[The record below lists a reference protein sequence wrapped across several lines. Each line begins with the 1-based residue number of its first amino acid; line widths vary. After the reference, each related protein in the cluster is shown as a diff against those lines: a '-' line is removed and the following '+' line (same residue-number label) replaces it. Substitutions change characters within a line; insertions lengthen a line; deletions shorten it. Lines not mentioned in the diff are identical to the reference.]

1 MRSSLQSH
9 LPGFEGSLVRL
20 AASFLFRD
28 PAQGAQTVVY
38 CAVVPDKTAVDQL
51 CGKLVMN
58 CRAVDVLPV
67 ARSYGDAQRLWD
79 VSTRICGLS
88 DAGTMAT
95 EPAAVT
101 ADS

>member
-1 MRSSLQSH
+1 
-9 LPGFEGSLVRL
+9 
-20 AASFLFRD
+20 
-28 PAQGAQTVVY
+28 
-38 CAVVPDKTAVDQL
+38 
-51 CGKLVMN
+51 MN